1 MLSREPNQENVAV
14 RKSSSAV
21 SIISTDAAF
30 VGNIEIHSQLHIDG
44 SLHGDI
50 TSNSRV
56 YIGKSGN
63 YTGKILAQ
71 HVIIS
76 GAVSGAIH
84 ADTIEILQSAAV
96 KAELVADKVKI
107 EQSASFV
114 GSMSNSRNEN

>member
-1 MLSREPNQENVAV
+1 MLSREPKQENVAV

-21 SIISTDAAF
+21 SIVSADAAF

-44 SLHGDI
+44 SLQGDI

-63 YTGKILAQ
+63 YTGKILAL

-76 GAVSGAIH
+76 GTVSGTIH
-84 ADTIEILQSAAV
+84 ADTIEILQSAV
-96 KAELVADKVKI
+96 VEAELAAEKVKI

-114 GSMSNSRNEN
+114 GSMANSINEN